1 MSATSLLLQLIVI
14 LGTARVCGWVL
25 RHVGQPS
32 VVGEMAAGLMLG
44 PAVMGALFPD
54 LHAQLF
60 SKSHLDGLSSLSTVG
75 LVLFMFVVGLEL
87 RSTGGVRAQLK
98 AAGYVGAFSVAVPMV
113 LGIAIAPVLH
123 PALAPAGTGF
133 WPFALFMAAALSI
146 TAFPVMA
153 RILKDR
159 GLTRTPFGQL
169 SLGAAAVVDVF
180 AWILLALV
188 VAMAGAGE
196 GYIGLVKITAGVA
209 VLLAVLFLGIKPAYA
224 WLLRRRAPDGE
235 PSITEMASLM
245 IGLLACALATEW
257 LHLHAVFGAFL
268 FGACLPRD
276 DRLLRSLSERIEPIS
291 IVVLMPLFF
300 ALAGLGTT
308 ADAFSGASVG
318 AMLLIVAVATIG
330 KLAGGAIGARMA
342 GYGWRDSLATGS
354 LMNARGLM
362 ELIVMKIGLD
372 AGLIGPELFTMLLVM
387 ALATTAMTG
396 PLINLVMGRAKP
408 AAAAPAAVQE
418 RSSST

>member
-1 MSATSLLLQLIVI
+1 MSVTSLLLQLIVI
-14 LGTARVCGWVL
+14 LVTARLCGWVL
-25 RHVGQPS
+25 RHVGQPG

-44 PAVMGALFPD
+44 PVVMGALFPS

-60 SKSHLDGLSSLSTVG
+60 SKESLQGLSSLSTLG

-87 RSTGGVRAQLK
+87 RASKGVREQLRS
-98 AAGYVGAFSVAVPMV
+98 AGYVGVLSVVVPMA
-113 LGIAIAPVLH
+113 LGIAIAPALH
-123 PALAPAGTGF
+123 PALAPADVGF
-133 WPFALFMAAALSI
+133 WPFALFIAAALSI

-159 GLTRTPFGQL
+159 GMTRTPFGQL
-169 SLGAAAVVDVF
+169 SLSAAAVVDVF
-180 AWILLALV
+180 AWILLAVVIALV
-188 VAMAGAGE
+188 GAGE
-196 GYIGLVKITAGVA
+196 GYQGLLKTTLGMA
-209 VLLAVLFLGIKPAYA
+209 VVLAALFLGLKPAFA
-224 WLLRRRAPDGE
+224 WLLRVKAPEGE
-235 PSITEMASLM
+235 PSTTVMAALM
-245 IGLLACALATEW
+245 IGLLATSLVTEW

-276 DRLLRSLSERIEPIS
+276 DRLLKSLTERIEPIS

-308 ADAFSGASVG
+308 ANAFSGASLG
-318 AMLLIVAVATIG
+318 AMLLIVGVATVG
-330 KLAGGAIGARMA
+330 KIAGGAAGARMA

-396 PLINLVMGRAKP
+396 PLINLFIGRKQAVAADAAHAKP
-408 AAAAPAAVQE
+408 
-418 RSSST
+418 